1 TAGPGDESGVP
12 FDNAVEEPACRRGPA
27 KLPLNAKAW
36 NRVRLAVA
44 GDVVTVALNGTPVY
58 ERPIEPTNQRLFGLF
73 HYTDRTEARV
83 RGMTLTG
90 GWPKQL
96 PPAERLFE
104 ARKGPQV
111 ARG

>member
-1 TAGPGDESGVP
+1 MRRM
-12 FDNAVEEPACRRGPA
+12 PAA
-27 KLPLNAKAW
+27 AAAW

-44 GDVVTVALNGTPVY
+44 GDGVTVALNGTPVY

-90 GWPKQL
+90 DWPKQL

-104 ARKGPQV
+104 AKKGPQV
-111 ARG
+111 ATKEPQINTETTAQTK